1 MIVAE
6 QKQIDEIKGY
16 LAGHRRVLVLGC
28 GTCVTVCLAGGEREV
43 ATLASVLRL
52 GGGLACV
59 PAPGV
64 RDSGEGKLETL
75 ENTIERQCDAEFFDP
90 IRRQAESCDAILSL
104 ACGVG
109 VQLAARLF
117 PNKPVYPALNTKFMG
132 TNEAGGKWQENCL
145 ACGDCKLGVFGG
157 VCPVTRCSKSL
168 SNGPCGGSEEGMC
181 EVDPERIEC
190 GWQLIYDRLKALG
203 KLETLLAAAP
213 PRDWSKTHS
222 GGPRRLSR
230 EDVVQG

>member
-6 QKQIDEIKGY
+6 QKPIDEIKAFLQGQ
-16 LAGHRRVLVLGC
+16 RRVLVLGC

-43 ATLASVLRL
+43 AALASILRL
-52 GGGLACV
+52 GGGL
-59 PAPGV
+59 
-64 RDSGEGKLETL
+64 ELL

-90 IRRQAESCDAILSL
+90 VRRQAESCDAILSL

-117 PNKPVYPALNTKFMG
+117 PDKPVYPALNTKFMG

-203 KLETLLAAAP
+203 KLETLSENAP
-213 PRDWSKTHS
+213 ARDWSKTHS

-230 EDVVQG
+230 EDVAQA